1 MSSERPRPTTTVP
14 SGDTKSDSTRS
25 TRRARAS
32 SNTSASEMHGPRSNI
47 ANCTAARTWSGRFRS
62 TALLAPTPRPASRGP
77 SCAHPDIASRC
88 ARITATIA
96 RPSAPSAAR
105 AIESATASNRT
116 RHSWA
121 RAPTRR
127 ISSLI
132 AIACVAN

>member
-1 MSSERPRPTTTVP
+1 
-14 SGDTKSDSTRS
+14 
-25 TRRARAS
+25 
-32 SNTSASEMHGPRSNI
+32 MHGPRSNI

-62 TALLAPTPRPASRGP
+62 TALLAPPPALTPASRSP

-132 AIACVAN
+132 AIACAAN